1 MAKTKPKLLVGR
13 STTRLDLAA
22 PVSAR
27 VQIKHVVLA
36 EAAASRKARQKGPPA
51 DLTLNVNVKTEANR
65 KEHLIEVLPRFTLVA
80 MDQGENGGEQLRI
93 EALFVLQ
100 YEVSSFEGLRRPN
113 IDAFGELNGLY
124 NVWPYWRE
132 YVQSTTVRMGLPP
145 LIIPVFRPLDVSEAP
160 KKNTSAVRTR
170 RSVRSAARRKT

>member
-93 EALFVLQ
+93 EA
-100 YEVSSFEGLRRPN
+100 
-113 IDAFGELNGLY
+113 
-124 NVWPYWRE
+124 
-132 YVQSTTVRMGLPP
+132 
-145 LIIPVFRPLDVSEAP
+145 
-160 KKNTSAVRTR
+160 
-170 RSVRSAARRKT
+170 